1 MFNKRAQGLSIT
13 TIIVAVIGLIIL
25 VVIIVMITGKL
36 GAFGRGLESVS
47 SCENTCKAVG
57 GDRGRELSSAS
68 CVDNPGVSVRKIIP
82 GTFSDVDTGK
92 VCCCIWDI

>member
-36 GAFGRGLESVS
+36 GAFGEGVRVAGG
-47 SCENTCKAVG
+47 CENVCKAAGFG
-57 GDRGRELSSAS
+57 GSGGNQHPELKDADDNTCS
-68 CVDNPGVSVRKIIP
+68 CLR
-82 GTFSDVDTGK
+82 
-92 VCCCIWDI
+92 